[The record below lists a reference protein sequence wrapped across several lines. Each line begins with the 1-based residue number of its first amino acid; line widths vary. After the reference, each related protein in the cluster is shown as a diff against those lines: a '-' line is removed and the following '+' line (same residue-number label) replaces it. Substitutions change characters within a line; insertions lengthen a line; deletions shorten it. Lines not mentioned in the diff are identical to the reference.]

1 MFWINWNNLRNAV
14 EDGLSLNPMINQAMR
29 FALSQ
34 PLASLEGPGLRRCV
48 TLALLLHLLVIIL
61 FGSAPAGMALRG
73 DGVWGRLSVSLT
85 GAETPSKVPTAS
97 LEAYKRP
104 QEKAQRPGGLLRE
117 ADLPRAMAPPQAAT
131 AATPLEA
138 LNPENSERPGDA
150 AAPALAALPELPQ
163 LTAMPSAALP
173 AQSTLVPPTAA
184 LRRLSSESIGRPRVE
199 RAAKLSAIGT
209 AAEQSVQPITPD
221 LPVADSA
228 KPITP
233 ARIVTLSD
241 IAAMPTSRQEP
252 VQTMA
257 PAASEPAVAKLAPL
271 QPLQP
276 LEGNTPP
283 LSPTGSLAGATPH
296 LPGPGSAEAKPAPA
310 AAPPVATAPLAPR
323 LNLNL
328 PRGGETS
335 RGASQGL
342 LQMLPRPPE
351 RPSRMADEVAKAA
364 KKDCRQ
370 AYSGMG
376 LLAVVPLVAGA
387 VKGDGCNW

>member
-1 MFWINWNNLRNAV
+1 
-14 EDGLSLNPMINQAMR
+14 MIDQALR
-29 FALSQ
+29 FAAIQ
-34 PLASLEGPGLRRCV
+34 PLASLEGPRLRRCV

-85 GAETPSKVPTAS
+85 GGETPSKVPTAS
-97 LEAYKRP
+97 LETYKP
-104 QEKAQRPGGLLRE
+104 QGEPQRSGGSQRE
-117 ADLPRAMAPPQAAT
+117 AGSPRAFAPQQAAP
-131 AATPLEA
+131 AATPHEA
-138 LNPENSERPGDA
+138 LSPENSAQPGDT
-150 AAPALAALPELPQ
+150 AAPALPTMPELPQ
-163 LTAMPSAALP
+163 
-173 AQSTLVPPTAA
+173 PTAA

-199 RAAKLSAIGT
+199 RAAKLSAIGA
-209 AAEQSVQPITPD
+209 AAEQAVQPIKPD

-228 KPITP
+228 KPIAPITPITP

-241 IAAMPTSRQEP
+241 IAAPVASRQEQ
-252 VQTMA
+252 VQAMA
-257 PAASEPAVAKLAPL
+257 PAASEPVVAKLAPL

-283 LSPTGSLAGATPH
+283 LSPTGSLAGTTPI
-296 LPGPGSAEAKPAPA
+296 LAGPGSAEAKPAPD
-310 AAPPVATAPLAPR
+310 AAPPVAAAPLAPR

-335 RGASQGL
+335 RGASHGL

-351 RPSRMADEVAKAA
+351 RPSRLADEVAKAA

>member
-1 MFWINWNNLRNAV
+1 
-14 EDGLSLNPMINQAMR
+14 MIDQALR
-29 FALSQ
+29 FAAIQ
-34 PLASLEGPGLRRCV
+34 PRASLEGPRLRRCV

-85 GAETPSKVPTAS
+85 GAQTPSKVPTAS

-104 QEKAQRPGGLLRE
+104 QGELQRPGGLPRE
-117 ADLPRAMAPPQAAT
+117 AELPRAIAPPQAAA
-131 AATPLEA
+131 AATPLAA
-138 LNPENSERPGDA
+138 LNPENSAQPGDT
-150 AAPALAALPELPQ
+150 AAPVLPTMPELPQ
-163 LTAMPSAALP
+163 PTAMPAAALP
-173 AQSTLVPPTAA
+173 AQSTLAPPTAA
-184 LRRLSSESIGRPRVE
+184 LRRLSSESIGRPRIE
-199 RAAKLSAIGT
+199 RAAKLSAIGA
-209 AAEQSVQPITPD
+209 AAEQAVQPIKPD
-221 LPVADSA
+221 LPVADAA
-228 KPITP
+228 KPIAPITP

-241 IAAMPTSRQEP
+241 IAATPTSRQEP
-252 VQTMA
+252 VQAMA
-257 PAASEPAVAKLAPL
+257 PAASEPAVAKLEPL

-283 LSPTGSLAGATPH
+283 LSPIGSLAGTTPH
-296 LPGPGSAEAKPAPA
+296 LPGPGSAEAKPAPD
-310 AAPPVATAPLAPR
+310 AAPPVAAAPLAPR

-335 RGASQGL
+335 RGASHGL

-351 RPSRMADEVAKAA
+351 RPSRLADEVAKAA

>member
-1 MFWINWNNLRNAV
+1 
-14 EDGLSLNPMINQAMR
+14 MINQAMR

-34 PLASLEGPGLRRCV
+34 PLASLEGPRLRRCV

-85 GAETPSKVPTAS
+85 GAEMPSKVPTAS
-97 LEAYKRP
+97 LEAYKRS
-104 QEKAQRPGGLLRE
+104 QGEAQRPGGLPRE
-117 ADLPRAMAPPQAAT
+117 AGLPRAMAPPQAAT

-138 LNPENSERPGDA
+138 LNPESSEPTSDA
-150 AAPALAALPELPQ
+150 ALPALTAMPELPQ
-163 LTAMPSAALP
+163 PTAMPAAALP
-173 AQSTLVPPTAA
+173 AQSTLAPPTAA
-184 LRRLSSESIGRPRVE
+184 LRRLSSESIGRPRLE
-199 RAAKLSAIGT
+199 RAAKLSAIEA
-209 AAEQSVQPITPD
+209 AAEQAVQPISPD

-228 KPITP
+228 KPIAPIPPITP
-233 ARIVTLSD
+233 ARIVTLSE
-241 IAAMPTSRQEP
+241 IAAPPTSRQEP
-252 VQTMA
+252 MQAMA

-283 LSPTGSLAGATPH
+283 LSQAGSLAGATPQ
-296 LPGPGSAEAKPAPA
+296 LAGPVAAEAKPSPA

>member
-1 MFWINWNNLRNAV
+1 
-14 EDGLSLNPMINQAMR
+14 MIDQALR
-29 FALSQ
+29 FAAIQ
-34 PLASLEGPGLRRCV
+34 PLASLEGPRLRRCV

-97 LEAYKRP
+97 LETYKP
-104 QEKAQRPGGLLRE
+104 QGEPQRSGGSQRE
-117 ADLPRAMAPPQAAT
+117 AGSPRAFAPQQAAP
-131 AATPLEA
+131 AATPHEA
-138 LNPENSERPGDA
+138 LSPENSAQPGDT
-150 AAPALAALPELPQ
+150 AAPALPTMPELPQ
-163 LTAMPSAALP
+163 PTAMPAAALP
-173 AQSTLVPPTAA
+173 AQSTLAPPTAA
-184 LRRLSSESIGRPRVE
+184 LRRLSSESIGRPRIE
-199 RAAKLSAIGT
+199 RAAKLSAIGA
-209 AAEQSVQPITPD
+209 AAEQAVQPIKPD

-228 KPITP
+228 KPIAPITPITP

-241 IAAMPTSRQEP
+241 IAAPVASRQEQ
-252 VQTMA
+252 VQAMA
-257 PAASEPAVAKLAPL
+257 PAASEPVVAKLAPL

-283 LSPTGSLAGATPH
+283 LSPTGSLAGTTPI
-296 LPGPGSAEAKPAPA
+296 LAGPGSAEAKPAPD
-310 AAPPVATAPLAPR
+310 AAPPGAAAPLAPR

-335 RGASQGL
+335 RGASHGL

-351 RPSRMADEVAKAA
+351 RPSRLAEEVAKAG

>member
-1 MFWINWNNLRNAV
+1 MRLT
-14 EDGLSLNPMINQAMR
+14 LN
-29 FALSQ
+29 Q
-34 PLASLEGPGLRRCV
+34 PLASLEGPGLRRCA

-85 GAETPSKVPTAS
+85 GAEMPGKVPTAS
-97 LEAYKRP
+97 LEAYKRS
-104 QEKAQRPGGLLRE
+104 QGEAQRPGGSQRE
-117 ADLPRAMAPPQAAT
+117 AGSPRAMAPPQAAT

-138 LNPENSERPGDA
+138 LNPESSERPGDA
-150 AAPALAALPELPQ
+150 ALPALTAMPELPQ
-163 LTAMPSAALP
+163 PTAMPAAALP
-173 AQSTLVPPTAA
+173 AQSTLAPPTAA
-184 LRRLSSESIGRPRVE
+184 LRRLSSESIGRPRLE
-199 RAAKLSAIGT
+199 RAAKLSAIDA
-209 AAEQSVQPITPD
+209 AAEQAVQPITSD

-228 KPITP
+228 KPIAPIAP
-233 ARIVTLSD
+233 ARIVTLSE
-241 IAAMPTSRQEP
+241 IAAPPTSRQEP
-252 VQTMA
+252 VQAMA

-283 LSPTGSLAGATPH
+283 LSQAGSLAGTTPQ
-296 LPGPGSAEAKPAPA
+296 LAGPVAAEAKPSPA

-351 RPSRMADEVAKAA
+351 RPSRLADEVAKAA

>member
-1 MFWINWNNLRNAV
+1 
-14 EDGLSLNPMINQAMR
+14 MR
-29 FALSQ
+29 FALNQ

-85 GAETPSKVPTAS
+85 GGETPSKVPTAS
-97 LEAYKRP
+97 LEAYKAQGEP
-104 QEKAQRPGGLLRE
+104 QRSGGSQRE
-117 ADLPRAMAPPQAAT
+117 AGSPRAMAPQQAT
-131 AATPLEA
+131 AAPAPREA
-138 LNPENSERPGDA
+138 LSPENSAQPGDA
-150 AAPALAALPELPQ
+150 ALPALTAMPELPQ
-163 LTAMPSAALP
+163 PTAMPAAALP
-173 AQSTLVPPTAA
+173 AQSTLAPPTAA
-184 LRRLSSESIGRPRVE
+184 LRRLSSESRGRPRVE
-199 RAAKLSAIGT
+199 GAAHLSAIGA
-209 AAEQSVQPITPD
+209 AAEQAVQPISPD

-228 KPITP
+228 KPIAPITP
-233 ARIVTLSD
+233 ARIVTLSE
-241 IAAMPTSRQEP
+241 IAAPPTSRQEP
-252 VQTMA
+252 VQAMA
-257 PAASEPAVAKLAPL
+257 PAASEPVVAKLAPL

-276 LEGNTPP
+276 LQPLEGNTLP
-283 LSPTGSLAGATPH
+283 LSPSGSLAGTTPQ
-296 LPGPGSAEAKPAPA
+296 LAGPVAAEAKPSPA

-351 RPSRMADEVAKAA
+351 RPSRLAEEVARAA

>member
-1 MFWINWNNLRNAV
+1 
-14 EDGLSLNPMINQAMR
+14 MIDQALR
-29 FALSQ
+29 FAAIQ
-34 PLASLEGPGLRRCV
+34 PLASLEGPRLRRCV

-97 LEAYKRP
+97 LETYKP
-104 QEKAQRPGGLLRE
+104 QGEPQRSGGSQRE
-117 ADLPRAMAPPQAAT
+117 AGSPRAIAPQQAAP
-131 AATPLEA
+131 AATPHEA
-138 LNPENSERPGDA
+138 LSPENSAQPGDT
-150 AAPALAALPELPQ
+150 AAPALPTMPELPQ
-163 LTAMPSAALP
+163 PTAMPAAALP
-173 AQSTLVPPTAA
+173 AQSTLAPPTAA

-199 RAAKLSAIGT
+199 RAAKLSAIGA
-209 AAEQSVQPITPD
+209 AAEQAVQPITSD

-228 KPITP
+228 KPIAPITP

-241 IAAMPTSRQEP
+241 IAAPPTSRQEP
-252 VQTMA
+252 VQAMA
-257 PAASEPAVAKLAPL
+257 PAASESAVAKLAPL

-283 LSPTGSLAGATPH
+283 LSPIGSLAGTTPH

-310 AAPPVATAPLAPR
+310 AAPPVAAAPLAPR

-328 PRGGETS
+328 PRSGETS
-335 RGASQGL
+335 RGASHGL

-351 RPSRMADEVAKAA
+351 RPSRLADEVAKAA